1 MVIEPTHNV
10 LILTLDTV
18 PPIRADE
25 ESDIGERGTATKD
38 NSGPTLQIT
47 QKGNRAEG
55 PYTHDTTTDT
65 HHLLVSAPATRARS
79 ALPLHASSLALCDA
93 TSPPP
98 AHGVV
103 GAMISGKVPHI
114 NRRITPLG
122 YLLLTPQPSISETM
136 LRVRGCERRLLR
148 RLCALPGALRCSRCS
163 SALNSSVP
171 LPGCRL
177 PRSVEETLK
186 QTTV

>member
-1 MVIEPTHNV
+1 MGPGFVNGWTVCACFGQLKGGRVSRSQGVQEYTYGRQRPGAFRCGYIRTKRYARHFSPPKWSLATSGEPFVVIEPTHKV

-18 PPIRADE
+18 PPIRADDK
-25 ESDIGERGTATKD
+25 SGMRERGTATKD

-55 PYTHDTTTDT
+55 PYTHNTTTVT
-65 HHLLVSAPATRARS
+65 HHLHVSAPATRARS

-103 GAMISGKVPHI
+103 GAVTSGKVP
-114 NRRITPLG
+114 
-122 YLLLTPQPSISETM
+122 
-136 LRVRGCERRLLR
+136 
-148 RLCALPGALRCSRCS
+148 
-163 SALNSSVP
+163 
-171 LPGCRL
+171 
-177 PRSVEETLK
+177 
-186 QTTV
+186 